1 MMLLLAPA
9 GQSVSKYIWYRS
21 SAATTSL
28 RGGFRE
34 LVKPKTVRC
43 ISTTSAARR
52 TVRKFDHFSKP
63 PRCSAPSFR
72 CMEKQMEFSLQST
85 SFPTITPH
93 VRAYSRNH
101 SSLASL
107 SSEYARHKPSGN
119 ALKTAGCLL
128 VAVGLALSLNTS
140 SADNQKEELDQHSQ
154 FAKSVEELET
164 EERRLHGNVIIRWLY
179 VVGDALHYYIIEP
192 LGTTKRFIVLVLLFA
207 PVILTMPMLLVGRRR
222 EGGRRR
228 GRRVPK
234 TEGGQRVL
242 LERDRCQPT
251 SPNERRSCHEH
262 CVPM

>member
-1 MMLLLAPA
+1 
-9 GQSVSKYIWYRS
+9 
-21 SAATTSL
+21 
-28 RGGFRE
+28 
-34 LVKPKTVRC
+34 
-43 ISTTSAARR
+43 
-52 TVRKFDHFSKP
+52 
-63 PRCSAPSFR
+63 
-72 CMEKQMEFSLQST
+72 MEKQMEFPLQTT
-85 SFPTITPH
+85 SFPTKTPH
-93 VRAYSRNH
+93 MRAYSRNA

-119 ALKTAGCLL
+119 ALKTAGSLL
-128 VAVGLALSLNTS
+128 VAVGLALRLNTS
-140 SADNQKEELDQHSQ
+140 SADNQQEELDQHSQ

-234 TEGGQRVL
+234 TEGGQRWGALWWYAFLVKQMERAGPTFIKLAQWAGSRQDLFPKELCDL
-242 LERDRCQPT
+242 LGKLHSNGKPHSLAYTKKVIENVFGRPFD
-251 SPNERRSCHEH
+251 EVFEH
-262 CVPM
+262 FPDEPLGIGAVAQVSEL